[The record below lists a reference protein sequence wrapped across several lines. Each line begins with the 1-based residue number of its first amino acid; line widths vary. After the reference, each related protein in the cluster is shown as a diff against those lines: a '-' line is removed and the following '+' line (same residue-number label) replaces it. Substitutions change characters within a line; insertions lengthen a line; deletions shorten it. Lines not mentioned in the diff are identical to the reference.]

1 MNVSK
6 KRNKVFFAIIICLLI
21 AFVLLFNP
29 NTGSWSLKELMDF
42 GHVFLFGLIAILVLK
57 LIDRGQGLSGNRVKA
72 WVITMFLGVFVEV
85 VQLGMKDRFFEFS
98 DLMNDAIGAF
108 AFLAI
113 FSVYSKPLRAL
124 TVRILSVVLILS
136 AGIPFYIVIFDEA
149 YARLN
154 FPLIN
159 SFEKPFEISLWQ
171 EDNAGIVRSQKFPAE
186 GSCSALVSFLPGE
199 YSTICK
205 EGFVHDWRGYKTFS
219 ADIYLPGDSDLRIT
233 LRIND
238 KMHDNEFSDRFNG
251 RILLKP
257 GLNHISINL
266 DDIRKSPAKRQM
278 DMSDVTRICFFA
290 AGLSKPETVY
300 LDNIRLE

>member
-6 KRNKVFFAIIICLLI
+6 KENNLLLLIIICLLI
-21 AFVLLFNP
+21 GFVLFCNP

-42 GHVFLFGLIAILVLK
+42 GHVFLFGLIAFLVFK
-57 LIDRGQGLSGNRVKA
+57 VIDRGQGLSGNRITA
-72 WVITMFLGVFVEV
+72 WMITMVLGLFVEV
-85 VQLGMKDRFFEFS
+85 VQLGMKDRFFELK
-98 DLMNDAIGAF
+98 DLINDAIGAI

-113 FSVYSKPLRAL
+113 FSVYSKPSRAL
-124 TVRILSVVLILS
+124 IMRILSVVLILS
-136 AGIPFYIVIFDEA
+136 AGIPFYIVLLDEA
-149 YARLN
+149 YARHK

-171 EDNAGIVRSQKFPAE
+171 RDNAEIIRSQKFPAE
-186 GSCSALVSFLPGE
+186 GSCSALVRFLPGE

-205 EGFVHDWRGYKTFS
+205 EDFVHDWKSYRSFS

-238 KMHDNEFSDRFNG
+238 ELHDNEFSDRFNKK
-251 RILLKP
+251 IILKP

-266 DDIRKSPAKRQM
+266 EDIRKSPVSRHM
-278 DMSDVTRICFFA
+278 DMGDLTRICIFTT
-290 AGLSKPETVY
+290 GLSKPVTVY